1 MHKMFNLSPFFDP
14 TFIDRTANQP
24 IIPEF
29 RNICH
34 GSLDFY
40 IYCIPQFSICHF
52 SFHSHSAD
60 PNEVPWV
67 SPLLSIKAL
76 QPLIVPFSRIGFNG
90 VCPNYENCNYKH
102 YHPKNLIP
110 TLEQFELDPNDYIA
124 KMLNCVGSK
133 DLLIYFDGLV
143 HLIVNTPQVR
153 DSINFRDLFKKVTL
167 YKVWVVNH
175 NHFLE
180 RLQQHYFIMLPRSS
194 HHQGLSD
201 WAASEGRG
209 PICPAY
215 SVLGPFHSL

>member
-1 MHKMFNLSPFFDP
+1 MVLL
-14 TFIDRTANQP
+14 TFISIVFHNFPFVISRSIRILQ
-24 IIPEF
+24 IQMKCPEYLL
-29 RNICH
+29 C
-34 GSLDFY
+34 
-40 IYCIPQFSICHF
+40 
-52 SFHSHSAD
+52 
-60 PNEVPWV
+60 
-67 SPLLSIKAL
+67 SPSKSSNRLSS
-76 QPLIVPFSRIGFNG
+76 PFSRIGFNG